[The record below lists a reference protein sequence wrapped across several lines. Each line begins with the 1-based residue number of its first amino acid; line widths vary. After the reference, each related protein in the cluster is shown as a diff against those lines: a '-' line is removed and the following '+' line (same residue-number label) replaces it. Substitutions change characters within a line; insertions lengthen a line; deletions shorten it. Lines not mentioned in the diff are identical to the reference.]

1 MISIHS
7 FNEIKTSTLDSFD
20 VVMFDLD
27 GTIYYGSQII
37 KGANKTISF
46 FRENGKKV
54 YFSTNNSTKTR
65 KHIYDKLFHMGVDCQ
80 LDEVIT
86 SGYLAALYAKR
97 NNMQSIYIFGSMDL
111 VEEFEEQG
119 VSVVQ
124 DESAENL
131 LIGYNPEMTYEGLT
145 SALQVALHAK
155 HIVACN
161 KERVYPGENARLM
174 PGCGAMTAPIE
185 WCANRKCDIIIG
197 KPNSLMV
204 DVISEK
210 SNIPN
215 CRVLVIGDTYES
227 DIAMANSAGA
237 QSILISKSKYNCQSV
252 SEISKIEDYFRT
264 KKSD

>member
-37 KGANKTISF
+37 NGANETIKF
-46 FRENGKKV
+46 FRNNGKKV

-65 KHIYDKLFHMGVDCQ
+65 KHIYDKLIRMGVDCQ

-97 NNMQSIYIFGSMDL
+97 NSMKSIYIFGSLDL

-119 VSVVQ
+119 IAVVQ
-124 DESAENL
+124 DETAENL
-131 LIGYNPEMTYEGLT
+131 LIGYNPEMTYKGLT
-145 SALQVALHAK
+145 SALQVALHAN
-155 HIVACN
+155 HIIACN

-185 WCANRKCDIIIG
+185 WCANRECDIIIG
-197 KPNSLMV
+197 KPNTLMV
-204 DVISEK
+204 DVISER

-215 CRVLVIGDTYES
+215 HRVLVIGDTYES
-227 DIAMANSAGA
+227 DIAMADSAGA
-237 QSILISKSKYNCQSV
+237 QSILISESQYNCQLV
-252 SEISKIEDYFRT
+252 TGISKVIEFLQ
-264 KKSD
+264 K